1 MATATETRLRARY
14 AETDTM
20 GVVYY
25 SNYLVWMEV
34 GRVALCKD
42 LGFSYRNMELEDGV
56 LLAVAEAACRYRSPA
71 RFDDEVIVKAWIEKA
86 HSRMVTFS
94 YEMRLAENSVIL
106 ATGHT
111 SHIYVDRSMRRT
123 RLPHKYYSMF
133 GIE

>member
-1 MATATETRLRARY
+1 MATETRLRARY

-86 HSRMVTFS
+86 HSRMVTFR
-94 YEMRLAENSVIL
+94 YEMRLAENDVIL

-123 RLPHKYYSMF
+123 RLPRKYYSMF

>member
-1 MATATETRLRARY
+1 MATETRLRARY

-94 YEMRLAENSVIL
+94 YEMRLAENDVIL

-123 RLPHKYYSMF
+123 RLPRKYYSMF

>member
-1 MATATETRLRARY
+1 MTTATETRLRARY

-86 HSRMVTFS
+86 HSRMVTFG
-94 YEMRLAENSVIL
+94 YEMRLAENDVIL

-111 SHIYVDRSMRRT
+111 SHIYVDRGMRRT
-123 RLPHKYYSMF
+123 RLPRKYYAMF